1 MKYFKIIDTT
11 VEDEEFYISS
21 TLPNET
27 PEHIFEVTQLDPAQY
42 RIVEVSREEFER
54 ETDDDDW
61 DDPTSLDDLDFWDDP
76 DDFDDWDD

>member
-21 TLPNET
+21 TLPSET
-27 PEHIFEVTQLDPAQY
+27 PEHILEVTQLDPARYQ
-42 RIVEVSREEFER
+42 IVEVSKEEFER

-61 DDPTSLDDLDFWDDP
+61 DDPTN
-76 DDFDDWDD
+76 FDDWDG